1 MMFRKNNFI
10 RVFIF
15 NFLSSLFLLPYSV
28 FAQDYTS
35 GNPAAIRAF
44 DQAVHYYDQRENEKA
59 LEALKS
65 ALEKDPKFVEAYT
78 LRANIYDDMRKFDLS
93 VENYKMA
100 IELKPDFFNNN
111 YFSLGNAQFRLG
123 MYEQAK
129 ENLQVF
135 VSGQKPNP
143 ALLVRANFILS
154 CCDFANESMKH
165 PVPFKPVN
173 LGDSINTKDDEILPT
188 ITADGKYLLFERQFP
203 MTDMYGK
210 KSRGEDFYISEYKK
224 EHWTKA
230 KPLTELN
237 TAGNEGASC
246 FSPDGQY
253 LFFTG
258 CESNFGYPEGREK
271 GLGSCDIY
279 ISKKSGE
286 KFQTPRG
293 LGMPVNTKG
302 YETQPSFSSDG
313 RTLYFIRKVKNAA
326 GRDNQDIF
334 VSFITDNST
343 WTEPVQLPS
352 NINTDKD
359 EFSVF
364 IHPDNQTLYFSSA
377 GHPGF
382 GGLDIF
388 MSRRRDDGSWGDP
401 VNIGYPINTSN
412 DESSLLVSPDGSI
425 AYFASNRADSRG
437 GLDLYQFDLYDGARP
452 KRMTYLKG
460 IVYDAETKKPLSA
473 SFELID
479 LATTKTMVMSV
490 SNDVTGEFLVCL
502 PSGKSYALNVS
513 KDNYLF
519 YSDNFQLKDTASVKT
534 PIVKDIPLKPIKVGQ
549 TIVLKNIFYE
559 VDKYELQNESQAEMG
574 KIISFMKKNP
584 NVKMEISGH
593 TDNTGGKEHNQLL
606 SENRAKTVYEHLI
619 EKGADASH
627 LVYKGYAD
635 TKPIATNTTESG
647 RAQNRRTE
655 FMIVSV
661 N

>member
-1 MMFRKNNFI
+1 MMSFKKS
-10 RVFIF
+10 VF
-15 NFLSSLFLLPYSV
+15 LFLLFVIFNVKFSGRAS
-28 FAQDYTS
+28 AQDYTS

-65 ALEKDPKFVEAYT
+65 ALDKDPAFVEAYT
-78 LRANIYDDMRKFDLS
+78 LRANIYDDMRKFELS
-93 VENYKMA
+93 VINYKKA
-100 IELKPDFFNNN
+100 IELKPDFFINN
-111 YFSLGNAQFRLG
+111 YFSLGSAEFRLAQ
-123 MYEQAK
+123 YEDAK
-129 ENLQVF
+129 VNLEKF
-135 VSGQKPNP
+135 TAGTKPNP
-143 ALLVRANFILS
+143 VLLSKANFIIS
-154 CCDFANESMKH
+154 SCDFAIEAMKH
-165 PVPFKPVN
+165 PVPFKPTN

-188 ITADGKYLLFERQFP
+188 ITADGKYLLFERQFAT
-203 MTDMYGK
+203 TDMYGK
-210 KSRGEDFYISEYKK
+210 KSRGEDFYISEYKRN
-224 EHWTKA
+224 HWTKA
-230 KPLTELN
+230 APLSELN

-271 GLGSCDIY
+271 GLGSCDLY
-279 ISKKSGE
+279 ISKKSGT
-286 KFQTPRG
+286 KFQTPRD
-293 LGMPVNTKG
+293 LGIPINTKG

-326 GRDNQDIF
+326 GRDNQDIY
-334 VSFITDNST
+334 VSFINDNSS
-343 WTEPVQLPS
+343 WSEPMQLPA

-388 MSRRRDDGSWGDP
+388 MSRRREDGSWGDP
-401 VNIGYPINTSN
+401 VNLGYPINTSN

-425 AYFASNRADSRG
+425 AYFASNRDDSRG
-437 GLDLYQFDLYDGARP
+437 GLDLYQFDLYDGAKP
-452 KRMTYLKG
+452 NRMTYLKG
-460 IVYDAETKKPLSA
+460 IVFDADTKKPLGA

-479 LATTKTMVMSV
+479 LATSKTMVRSV
-490 SNDVTGEFLVCL
+490 SNDVSGEFLVCL

-513 KDNYLF
+513 KDGYLF
-519 YSDNFQLKDTASVKT
+519 YSDNFRLKDTASVKA
-534 PIVKDIPLKPIKVGQ
+534 PFVKDIPLKPIRVGQ
-549 TIVLKNIFYE
+549 SIVLKNIFYE
-559 VDKYELQNESQAEMG
+559 VDKYDLQNESEAEMG
-574 KIISFMKKNP
+574 KIIAFMKKNP
-584 NVKMEISGH
+584 AVKVEIGGH
-593 TDNTGGKEHNQLL
+593 TDNTGSKEHNQQL
-606 SENRAKTVYEHLI
+606 SENRAKNVYDHLI
-619 EKGADASH
+619 ENGVDAAH

-635 TKPIATNTTESG
+635 SKPVTVNATEAG

-655 FMIVSV
+655 FTIVAV

>member
-1 MMFRKNNFI
+1 MSGKKNIFLFLQ
-10 RVFIF
+10 FIF
-15 NFLSSLFLLPYSV
+15 FNLCISCTAS
-28 FAQDYTS
+28 AQDYTS

-65 ALEKDPKFVEAYT
+65 ALDKDPSFVEAYT
-78 LRANIYDDMRKFDLS
+78 LLANIYDDMRKFELS
-93 VENYKMA
+93 VINYKKA
-100 IELKPDFFNNN
+100 IELKPDFFINN
-111 YFSLGNAQFRLG
+111 YFSLGNAEFRLAQ
-123 MYEQAK
+123 YEEAK
-129 ENLQVF
+129 VNMQKFTV
-135 VSGQKPNP
+135 GTKPNP
-143 ALLVRANFILS
+143 VLLSKANFIIAS
-154 CCDFANESMKH
+154 CDFAIEAIKH

-224 EHWTKA
+224 NHWTKA
-230 KPLTELN
+230 APLSELN
-237 TAGNEGASC
+237 TTGNEGASC

-271 GLGSCDIY
+271 GLGSCDLY
-279 ISKKSGE
+279 ISKKSGT
-286 KFQTPRG
+286 KFQTPRD
-293 LGMPVNTKG
+293 LGIPINTKG

-326 GRDNQDIF
+326 GRDNQDIY
-334 VSFITDNST
+334 VSFINDNSS
-343 WTEPVQLPS
+343 WSEPMQLPA

-401 VNIGYPINTSN
+401 VNLGYPINTSA
-412 DESSLLVSPDGSI
+412 DESSLLVSPDGVV
-425 AYFASNRADSRG
+425 AYFASNRDDSRG
-437 GLDLYQFDLYDGARP
+437 GLDLYQFDLYDGAKP
-452 KRMTYLKG
+452 NRMTYLKG
-460 IVYDAETKKPLSA
+460 IVFDADTKKPLGA

-479 LATTKTMVMSV
+479 LATSKTMVRSV
-490 SNDVTGEFLVCL
+490 SNDLTGEFLVCL

-513 KDNYLF
+513 KDGYLF
-519 YSDNFQLKDTASVKT
+519 YSDNFQLKDTASVKA
-534 PIVKDIPLKPIKVGQ
+534 PFVKDIPLKPIRVGQ
-549 TIVLKNIFYE
+549 SIVLKNIFYE
-559 VDKYELQNESQAEMG
+559 VDKYDLQNESEAELG

-584 NVKMEISGH
+584 AVKVEIGGH
-593 TDNTGGKEHNQLL
+593 TDNTGSKEHNQQL
-606 SENRAKTVYEHLI
+606 SENRAKNVYDHLI
-619 EKGADASH
+619 QNGADASH
-627 LVYKGYAD
+627 LVYKGYSD
-635 TKPIATNTTESG
+635 SKPIAVNSTEAG

-655 FMIVSV
+655 FMIVAV